1 METSGCNAGDRRLG
15 KNKKRKG
22 DFWAHLLAEMVVRI
36 GFFAI
41 TFGAIVFFSAG
52 GGRRRASVAVFTEEA
67 LYIAAALGA
76 LAALIGPQ
84 LYRKAAH
91 RGRGTLSQV
100 KKDSEGRK

>member
-1 METSGCNAGDRRLG
+1 MKKKAERR
-15 KNKKRKG
+15 G
-22 DFWAHLLAEMVVRI
+22 DFWAHLLAEIVVRI

-52 GGRRRASVAVFTEEA
+52 GGRRSARVAVFTEEA
-67 LYIAAALGA
+67 FYIAAALGA
-76 LAALIGPQ
+76 LAALFGPR